1 MLRLDTE
8 ATGQQSRASNLAK
21 IVGATSQVAR
31 NSAKECRG
39 EPWLARKTR
48 QQMQLL
54 LTSAWNRLKPRP
66 YLHPFHIPFRYPD
79 PNCALTTAYPQSA
92 LYGILPLFGK
102 KDFRFSE
109 NRFQTT
115 PAPAQSRG
123 GPRSFWVENL
133 RQSTGGL
140 KAPSSIFT
148 EFTTPSQ
155 AAVSAFCRR
164 VSYGAVLVVVELL
177 VILIGNLR

>member
-79 PNCALTTAYPQSA
+79 PNCALTTAYPRSA
-92 LYGILPLFGK
+92 LYGNSATFRKKKILGFPKTVSNKLPRRPK
-102 KDFRFSE
+102 VDDS
-109 NRFQTT
+109 
-115 PAPAQSRG
+115 
-123 GPRSFWVENL
+123 PRSFWDENL

-148 EFTTPSQ
+148 EFTTSI
-155 AAVSAFCRR
+155 VS
-164 VSYGAVLVVVELL
+164 SGIG
-177 VILIGNLR
+177 ILSPRFSWGSIGCC